1 MIGVNAAKQLM
12 CLILLLVLPGMSCLA
27 EQSDKGA
34 KTSSAVS
41 VDDGKA
47 NTKIQGEK
55 RKSGWPR
62 LKYRNGPVCMC
73 NDGLSEADI
82 QSAWMKRYPQVKD
95 SE

>member
-1 MIGVNAAKQLM
+1 MIGVNAAKQLTR
-12 CLILLLVLPGMSCLA
+12 LILLLVLPGMPCLA
-27 EQSDKGA
+27 EQSDKDG
-34 KTSSAVS
+34 KTSSAIV

-47 NTKIQGEK
+47 NTDIKGEK

-62 LKYRNGPVCMC
+62 LKYRKGPVCMC

-82 QSAWMKRYPQVKD
+82 QSAWMKRYPQAKD